1 MKNFIILLI
10 IVFILSCATAPQIL
24 DDRFVS
30 SRPNLQVQ
38 FHKPIVEKSVKSQRY
53 QHGDLKSYHF
63 RVDSREGILIQIYTY
78 IASRSGVYFYGPE
91 QMLTSM
97 GCMVL
102 DPVVIDGDQWIKF
115 VDVFG
120 DNFLFTGYF
129 RFMHETSIS
138 VGRIYDCKH
147 ICSEEIGSFR
157 KAASQSYG
165 QGKVYDEAF
174 AHTDQL
180 FSIGM
185 ATPDRKVADQPK
197 EKPKVASIP
206 KAVSGARVS
215 LRKEPKKIS
224 DEIKITKM
232 LVAYGFFDFSK
243 NPLGSFEN
251 VFVDNNDGT
260 VRDKATGLMWQQSG
274 SSTRMRNQRANI
286 YIERSN
292 EEQFAGYSDWRMPTV
307 EELASLLTRSTQGG
321 LHIDPVFDDKQIRC
335 WTIDESESQSWA
347 WYTGAWLV
355 DFQNGEVINAYW
367 LKGNANYES
376 APLNPENYVKA
387 VRSVK

>member
-1 MKNFIILLI
+1 MKNFIILFLT
-10 IVFILSCATAPQIL
+10 VFILSCSTAPQIL
-24 DDRFVS
+24 NNRFIS

-38 FHKPIVEKSVKSQRY
+38 FHKPIIEKSEKSQRY

-63 RVDSREGILIQIYTY
+63 RANRREGVLIQIYTY

-120 DNFLFTGYF
+120 NKFLFTGYF
-129 RFMHETSIS
+129 RFMNETGIS
-138 VGRIYDCKH
+138 VGRIYDAG
-147 ICSEEIGSFR
+147 SYAAEIGSFR
-157 KAASQSYG
+157 KGASLSYG

-224 DEIKITKM
+224 DEIKIKKM

-260 VRDKATGLMWQQSG
+260 VTDKATGLMWQQSG
-274 SSTRMRNQRANI
+274 SSTRLNNQRANI
-286 YIERSN
+286 YIIRSN
-292 EEQFAGYSDWRMPTV
+292 EEQFAGHSDWRMPTV

-321 LHIDPVFDDKQIRC
+321 IHLDPVFDDKQIRC
-335 WTIDESESQSWA
+335 WTIDESESQSWS

-355 DFQNGEVINAYW
+355 DFQNGEVIKAYW
-367 LKGNANYES
+367 WKGKPSYGS
-376 APLNPENYVKA
+376 ASLNPENYVKA